1 MNKSFPRLLL
11 MGTPLLAA
19 DVFEAIIKMGY
30 PIVGIVSQP
39 DSLIGRHKI
48 LTPTPT
54 KVLAQKYGIPCFQP
68 EKIKLDH
75 QFLSTLHIDYI
86 ITLAYGQIVPQVVLD
101 APKFGAF
108 NLHGSLLPALRGA
121 SPIRYSFIH
130 GDSVTGMTLM
140 NMVLAMDAGAM
151 FAQASLPIAEDDVYT
166 TLLGKFSSF
175 TIDFVQKYLPKL
187 FAGEL
192 IAKEQDERLV
202 TFAPL
207 IKKEHELLNLNLPK
221 RAFIGWIKGLADE
234 PGGYVKDGEKKFKI
248 FRAVVEND
256 LCTHPLGTVI
266 DVRKDGI
273 ILQLIDGQI
282 RLFDVQ
288 IEGRNRLT
296 AQAFYAGYRSY
307 IGRIFK

>member
-1 MNKSFPRLLL
+1 MNKPLPTLLL
-11 MGTPLLAA
+11 MGTPQLAA

-30 PIVGIVSQP
+30 PVVGIVSQP

-54 KVLAQKYGIPCFQP
+54 KILAQTYGIPCFQP

-75 QFLSTLHIDYI
+75 AFLSTLNIDYI

-101 APKFGAF
+101 APKYGAF

-121 SPIRYSFIH
+121 SPIRYSLIQ
-130 GDSVTGMTLM
+130 GDSMTGMTLM
-140 NMVLAMDAGAM
+140 KMVLAMDAGAM
-151 FAQASLPIAEDDVYT
+151 FAQASLPIADDDVYT
-166 TLLGKFSSF
+166 TLLAKFSSF
-175 TIDFVQKYLPKL
+175 TTHFVQTFLPKL

-192 IAKEQDERLV
+192 KAVEQDERLV

-207 IKKEHELLNLNLPK
+207 IKKEHELLNINLPK
-221 RAFIGWIKGLADE
+221 QAFIGWVKGLADE
-234 PGGYVKDGEKKFKI
+234 PGGYVQDGDKKFKI
-248 FRAVVEND
+248 FRAVIEND
-256 LCTHPLGTVI
+256 SLTHPLGTIV

-273 ILQLIDGQI
+273 ILQLTDGHI
-282 RLFDVQ
+282 RLLDVQ
-288 IEGRNRLT
+288 IEGRTRLT